1 MPQLLP
7 SALLLLLL
15 LAVLSRIGQCQGNQS
30 NDPALPNTTGEPAEN
45 TGFHDNKI
53 VHDEAHLKEHLKEEI
68 DTSKPMTPQEM
79 EFHYFRLHDA
89 DNNTKLDGLEIMS
102 ALSHMSNMY
111 DLTAAEKAGKSEQEV
126 AELQRKRSDG
136 ATKHYADI
144 VDKVLREDD
153 FDHDGYIS
161 YPEYVSARRR
171 DFDRYQHEMAQQQ
184 MLAQQMMQQQQAMAQ
199 QQQFQQFQQFQQQQ
213 QAMHMQQ
220 LQHQQQYQQPQQHQQ
235 QQHQGLPVNQGQMD
249 TQKS

>member
-1 MPQLLP
+1 MTQLL
-7 SALLLLLL
+7 SLLLL
-15 LAVLSRIGQCQGNQS
+15 VLTVLVGIDLCKGHPS
-30 NDPALPNTTGEPAEN
+30 NDHASPNTPTEQSEQV
-45 TGFHDNKI
+45 GFHDDKV
-53 VHDEAHLKEHLKEEI
+53 VHDEAHLKEHLQEEI

-111 DLTAAEKAGKSEQEV
+111 DLTAAEKAGKSDQEV
-126 AELQRKRSDG
+126 AELQRKRSDE

-153 FDHDGYIS
+153 FDQDGYIS

-171 DFDRYQHEMAQQQ
+171 DYDRYQHEMAQQQ
-184 MLAQQMMQQQQAMAQ
+184 MMAQQHMMQQQQAMAQ

-213 QAMHMQQ
+213 QAMQMQQ
-220 LQHQQQYQQPQQHQQ
+220 LQQQ
-235 QQHQGLPVNQGQMD
+235 QQQQQQQPRQQAEMG
-249 TQKS
+249 TQTAASQS